1 MLLLNRTRPFRNLG
15 TMAELADRKQT
26 YKLSMFRT
34 LYRILLIAVIIIGAF
49 FVVSSMS
56 FSNRL
61 DEGTSSPYLLSSLLK
76 AKSLLRLRP

>member
-1 MLLLNRTRPFRNLG
+1 MVRPSHTRELLINPLYVG

-61 DEGTSSPYLLSSLLK
+61 DEGTT
-76 AKSLLRLRP
+76 A

>member
-1 MLLLNRTRPFRNLG
+1 
-15 TMAELADRKQT
+15 MAELAERKQT

-61 DEGTSSPYLLSSLLK
+61 DEGMSSPRLSSLLFK
-76 AKSLLRLRP
+76 A